1 MGVSI
6 ITNIGMTR
14 DFVRVGRR
22 GLSWM
27 KTAVPTSKKE
37 KGGQM
42 KIIDAPRPKS
52 KAARFREIA
61 REIAGKEKA
70 AFFDKESDRA
80 NFAQIAR
87 KLGFK
92 TKSKK
97 LSGQGWEVWVI

>member
-1 MGVSI
+1 
-6 ITNIGMTR
+6 
-14 DFVRVGRR
+14 
-22 GLSWM
+22 M
-27 KTAVPTSKKE
+27 KTAVPTSKKG

-42 KIIDAPRPKS
+42 KIVDAPRPKS
-52 KAARFREIA
+52 KAAQFREIA

-80 NFAQIAR
+80 AFSQIAR

-97 LSGQGWEVWVI
+97 LSGQGWNVWII